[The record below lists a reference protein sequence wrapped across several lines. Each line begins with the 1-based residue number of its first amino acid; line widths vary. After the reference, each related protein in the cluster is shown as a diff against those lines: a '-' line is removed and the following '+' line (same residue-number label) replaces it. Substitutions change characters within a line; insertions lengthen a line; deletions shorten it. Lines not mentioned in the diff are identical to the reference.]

1 MKQKL
6 GRKLI
11 GFLLTLAMVVGLMP
25 GMSLTAYADG
35 TVTEVSTA
43 DAFTSAIRNEGEIKL
58 TDDFDLPLAT
68 SLYIRKAVIID
79 LNGHTIN
86 VQKQSSYCNWSIE
99 APVTIKD
106 SASEGAIINPSTSYA
121 FLVSSGSLT
130 LEGGTLE
137 FTGNGMFI
145 VE

>member
-25 GMSLTAYADG
+25 GISLTAYADG

-43 DAFTSAIRNEGEIKL
+43 DAFKTAVGSGGKVKL
-58 TDDFDLPLAT
+58 TDSFELPLDN
-68 SLYIRKAVIID
+68 SLYFYKEMTID

-86 VQKQSSYCNWSIE
+86 VQKKDMYCYWGIY

-106 SASEGAIINPSTSYA
+106 SSSGGAIINPSTGKGA
-121 FLVSSGSLT
+121 A
-130 LEGGTLE
+130 
-137 FTGNGMFI
+137 
-145 VE
+145 